1 MDPLVVGLLVSLG
14 FVLGLAFLFL
24 VIYRHHLR
32 QTRRAHAGAAR
43 KSLPDN
49 TRPPSLP
56 FQVPQRW
63 VTIRSSNTAL
73 IRELLGV
80 SDETAVPW
88 SEALARTRERALFVS
103 GPVDGWTL
111 VLGGRLPDPARDVE
125 ALFRWLH
132 RLSRELGEVHFYAAD
147 RVVHTHAWARLDD
160 GRVTRAYAWTGET
173 QWNEGRYTLEERL
186 LGMRCRAYFEEAEPA
201 PFGSVAPE
209 VRNTERVILLAR
221 RWSVDPVAASERLLQ
236 QEAVRS
242 EGDDGLPG

>member
-32 QTRRAHAGAAR
+32 QIHRVPAGCRGESA
-43 KSLPDN
+43 PDS
-49 TRPPSLP
+49 TRPAGLP

-63 VTIRSSNTAL
+63 AAVRSSNTAL
-73 IRELLGV
+73 VRELIGV
-80 SDETAVPW
+80 ADETAVPW
-88 SEALARTRERALFVS
+88 SEALARAREPALFVS

-111 VLGGRLPDPARDVE
+111 ILGGRLPDPARDVE

-147 RVVHTHAWARLDD
+147 RVVHSHAWARLDD

-173 QWNEGRYTLEERL
+173 QWNEGRFTLEERL
-186 LGMRCRAYFEEAEPA
+186 LGLRCRDYFEEAEPVR
-201 PFGSVAPE
+201 FGSVAPE
-209 VRNTERVILLAR
+209 VRNADRVILLAR

-236 QEAVRS
+236 QEAVQSDGEDGGRS
-242 EGDDGLPG
+242 